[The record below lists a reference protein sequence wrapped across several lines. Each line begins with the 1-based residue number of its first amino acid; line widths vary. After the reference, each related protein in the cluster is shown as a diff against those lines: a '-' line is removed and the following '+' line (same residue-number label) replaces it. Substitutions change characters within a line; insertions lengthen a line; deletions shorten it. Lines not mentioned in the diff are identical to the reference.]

1 MKGKLVT
8 MAVSFLL
15 CVGMVG
21 AGFASWVIT
30 SQTKETGEGE
40 IKVDTVIDKRIKI
53 DSVDELG
60 VNVSFGTPTS
70 LPAFTDSEGK
80 SRSPWLLHEQNEGET
95 ARLSEDLSS
104 SITLTLNESNLL
116 TLGENGVSKL
126 KFVAKISITSN
137 DAYNTAVT
145 NKYIVAPTVTEKTDY
160 VTFDTEGNASKT
172 SVSFS
177 FDFGWGEFF
186 KIDSGNVNPYN
197 YFNTLWTDG
206 SDEELVPDGWTT
218 AGDCANDVL
227 TAISKIGEVKITITV
242 VGTIE

>member
-60 VNVSFGTPTS
+60 VDVYFGAPTQS
-70 LPAFTDSEGK
+70 ISNAWLQNDNLGK
-80 SRSPWLLHEQNEGET
+80 
-95 ARLSEDLSS
+95 EDLTS
-104 SITLTLNESNLL
+104 SITLNLNADNLL

-126 KFVAKISITSN
+126 KFVATISITSN

-145 NKYIVAPTVTEKTDY
+145 NKYIVAPTVTEKTEY
-160 VTFDTEGNASKT
+160 ITFDEDGHASDT
-172 SVSFS
+172 TVSFS

-186 KIDSGNVNPYN
+186 NTVSGNVNPYN

-206 SDEELVPDGWTT
+206 SDEDDVPDDWDT
-218 AGDCANDVL
+218 AGDCAYDVL
-227 TAISKIGEVKITITV
+227 TAIEAIGGVDITITV